1 MLFLYLS
8 WKKAKKHSPFI
19 KYALSFILLFVIIFL
34 LINVSIAPQLI
45 LLAERETETAYTEL
59 IQSAA
64 TEAFTKADASYADM
78 IRLTYKTD
86 GGISSMQSN
95 LALCNKICSS
105 ILKEVA
111 ESLSKERLKAVSVPI
126 GTLSG
131 LAFFSG
137 YGPSCEVRLVP
148 ANALTGHLESSF
160 SEEGINQTRHKIW
173 VSVKVKITFLLP
185 NYEKNSE
192 VSVKIPLVETV
203 LLGNVPDA
211 YTKINR
217 LTDDIEESE
226 IDDIYDFG
234 ASVQ

>member
-1 MLFLYLS
+1 M
-8 WKKAKKHSPFI
+8 
-19 KYALSFILLFVIIFL
+19 
-34 LINVSIAPQLI
+34 
-45 LLAERETETAYTEL
+45 
-59 IQSAA
+59 
-64 TEAFTKADASYADM
+64 
-78 IRLTYKTD
+78 
-86 GGISSMQSN
+86 
-95 LALCNKICSS
+95 
-105 ILKEVA
+105 
-111 ESLSKERLKAVSVPI
+111 
-126 GTLSG
+126 
-131 LAFFSG
+131 
-137 YGPSCEVRLVP
+137 RLVP